1 MYGFFLV
8 DPKRP
13 IQDVT
18 KDLVGSSIS
27 VKVIKRLQL
36 PFELPIRLWYYTM
49 QSYKHMLV
57 LDQNADQCY
66 F

>member
-49 QSYKHMLV
+49 Q
-57 LDQNADQCY
+57 
-66 F
+66 